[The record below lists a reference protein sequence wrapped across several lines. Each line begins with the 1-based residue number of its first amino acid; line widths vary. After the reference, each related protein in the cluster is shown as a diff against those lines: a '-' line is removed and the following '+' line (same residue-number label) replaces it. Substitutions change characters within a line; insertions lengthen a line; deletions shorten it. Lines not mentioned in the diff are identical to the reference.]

1 MMNQTS
7 QGEPPSSPFLKN
19 VAHQVCEAR
28 KRAISSQADSQQK
41 KQKEDIDDVVFRS
54 RD

>member
-1 MMNQTS
+1 MMNPSS

-28 KRAISSQADSQQK
+28 KRAISNKADLQK
-41 KQKEDIDDVVFRS
+41 KQKENIDNVVFRS